1 MEDFM
6 LKNNI
11 IKRFLLCLSC
21 LFIIFIIYLFPV
33 KDKQVIS
40 REYKNNLESIIYLK
54 NRNNY
59 ISRVTVYIP
68 QKDQKEVIKE
78 IIQYLTIGSN
88 NSNYIKEGFYSIIP
102 KNTKLLSIDIID
114 NLVKLNFSKEFLNVP
129 QDDEENMISAI
140 IYSITSFSN
149 IKKVSIYIN
158 NEQLDK
164 LPKSGIALPS
174 ILDRS
179 FGINKTYDFTKPNGT
194 VKTTIYYLSKENDYY
209 YYIPVTLIN
218 NYSKDK
224 LEIIIKELSSKNSY
238 QTGIISYINNIKKM
252 SYVIEDN
259 TVKINIDKALFDILN
274 SNNTLETVIYSM
286 NLSIEENINA
296 KEVIYLVDNYIYEKF
311 FL

>member
-1 MEDFM
+1 M

-129 QDDEENMISAI
+129 QDEEENMISAI

-259 TVKINIDKALFDILN
+259 TVKINIDKTLFDILN

>member
-1 MEDFM
+1 M

-40 REYKNNLESIIYLK
+40 REYKNSLESIIYLK

-68 QKDQKEVIKE
+68 QKDQKEIIKE

-88 NSNYIKEGFYSIIP
+88 NSNYIKEGFYPIIP
-102 KNTKLLSIDIID
+102 KNTRLLSMDLIED
-114 NLVKLNFSKEFLNVP
+114 LVKLNFSDEFLNVA
-129 QDDEENMISAI
+129 QNEEENMISAI
-140 IYSITSFSN
+140 IYSITSLSN

-158 NEQLDK
+158 NKLLDK
-164 LPKSGIALPS
+164 LPKSGIALPP

-179 FGINKTYDFTKPNGT
+179 FGINKTYDFNKPNGT

-238 QTGIISYINNIKKM
+238 QTGIISYINNIKQM
-252 SYVIEDN
+252 SYVIEDD

-274 SNNTLETVIYSM
+274 SNKTLETVIYSM
-286 NLSIEENINA
+286 NLSLEENTNA
-296 KEVIYLVDNYIYEKF
+296 KEVIYMVDDYIYKKY

>member
-1 MEDFM
+1 M